1 MPVRIAVVSLL
12 LLTSMFAAQAKTKRK
27 QELPDVVLNA
37 RRVVVVIR
45 PDAGEPV
52 TNPTANRT
60 AQDVVEQALSK
71 WGRFEAILDAK
82 TADLVIAVRK
92 GHAGGPTISNSPA
105 DDRPD
110 IFQSSGGGVRVGT
123 QQGRLPDLTKPGLGP
138 QDRGP
143 HIENEIGTS
152 EDILEVYLG
161 GVDYP
166 LDAPPIWRYSGKNAL
181 NAPQVTA
188 IEQFRRAIEESEK
201 HRAHKP

>member
-1 MPVRIAVVSLL
+1 MTQPAIYNRWGEQILEVVIPVRIAVVSLL
-12 LLTSMFAAQAKTKRK
+12 LLTSIFAAQAKTKRK

-105 DDRPD
+105 DDRPV
-110 IFQSSGGGVRVGT
+110 IFQPSGGGVRVGA
-123 QQGRLPDLTKPGLGP
+123 QQGRLTDLTNPGLA
-138 QDRGP
+138 RR
-143 HIENEIGTS
+143 IEARTS
-152 EDILEVYLG
+152 KMRLVRQKTSLKC
-161 GVDYP
+161 
-166 LDAPPIWRYSGKNAL
+166 IWVALTIHWMHRPSGD
-181 NAPQVTA
+181 TA
-188 IEQFRRAIEESEK
+188 AK
-201 HRAHKP
+201 TH